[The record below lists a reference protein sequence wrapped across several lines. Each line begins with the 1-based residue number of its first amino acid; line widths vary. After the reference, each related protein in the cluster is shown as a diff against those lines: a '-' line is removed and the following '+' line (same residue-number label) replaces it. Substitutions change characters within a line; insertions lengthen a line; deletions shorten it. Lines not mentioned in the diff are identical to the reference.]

1 MYTILI
7 LLHHRGTRASY
18 THGCDC
24 SYYVSPDSAC
34 SACVCLHDE
43 AAHLELWVGG
53 LSNLAPHI
61 RIFNSFS
68 VVQVFEQSL
77 EFCAYDAQ
85 L

>member
-1 MYTILI
+1 MQYM
-7 LLHHRGTRASY
+7 
-18 THGCDC
+18 
-24 SYYVSPDSAC
+24 
-34 SACVCLHDE
+34 CLHDE